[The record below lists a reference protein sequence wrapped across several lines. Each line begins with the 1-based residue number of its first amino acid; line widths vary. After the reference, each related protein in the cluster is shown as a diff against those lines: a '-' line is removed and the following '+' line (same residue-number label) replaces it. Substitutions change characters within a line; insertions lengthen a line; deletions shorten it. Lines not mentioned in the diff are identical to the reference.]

1 MTTSRP
7 VVVQLV
13 HSILPMFLPR
23 DNKLADRA
31 SQVQWKS
38 VKDTSS
44 FLTRV
49 PFRVQGGFIWD
60 WVDQGL
66 IHRKKLKDG
75 REVEFWGYGGD
86 WESPW
91 PDDAQ
96 FNINGLIWP
105 DRTPHP
111 SMWECKAVMVCP
123 SVLLA

>member
-1 MTTSRP
+1 M
-7 VVVQLV
+7 
-13 HSILPMFLPR
+13 
-23 DNKLADRA
+23 
-31 SQVQWKS
+31 
-38 VKDTSS
+38 
-44 FLTRV
+44 
-49 PFRVQGGFIWD
+49 QGGFIWD

-111 SMWECKAVMVCP
+111 SMWECKAVMVRSPFPGIAQQPYPTWSMNP
-123 SVLLA
+123 STMRPQKPMLAEWTSKIFSPL